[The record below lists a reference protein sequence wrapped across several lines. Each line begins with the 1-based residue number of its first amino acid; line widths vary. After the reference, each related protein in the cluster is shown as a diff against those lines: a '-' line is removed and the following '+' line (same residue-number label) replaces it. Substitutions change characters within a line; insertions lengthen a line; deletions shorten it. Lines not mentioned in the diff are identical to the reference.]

1 MRRHNFRCPRWVVG
15 VVAALFVALI
25 TGCAAPSLSATT
37 TPLASLSQ
45 STTTATAPDA
55 TTGTNLPPRGVTAP
69 RAHVSQL
76 ARSVPLQV
84 QIPAIAVDT
93 ALMSLGLKADRT
105 LQVPPSGF
113 PAGWYTGA
121 VTPGEVGPAIIVGH
135 IDWNGPA
142 VFYRLRDLKPGD
154 TITVLRTDGTKPRF
168 RVMKVAQYP
177 KDAFPTALVYGKTA
191 TPTLRLITCGGA
203 FNTNT
208 GHYEDNTVVFA
219 DLL

>member
-25 TGCAAPSLSATT
+25 TGCGSPSL
-37 TPLASLSQ
+37 ASSSQ
-45 STTTATAPDA
+45 STTTATAA
-55 TTGTNLPPRGVTAP
+55 TPVATAGTNLPRRGATVP
-69 RAHVSQL
+69 PAHVSQL
-76 ARSVPLQV
+76 ARSVPLRV
-84 QIPAIAVDT
+84 QIPVIAVDT
-93 ALMSLGLKADRT
+93 TLMSLGLKADRT

-142 VFYRLRDLKPGD
+142 VFYRLRDLTPGD
-154 TITVLRTDGTKPRF
+154 TITVSRADGTKPRF
-168 RVMKVAQYP
+168 RVIKVAQYS
-177 KDAFPTALVYGKTA
+177 KDAFPTALVYGNTA